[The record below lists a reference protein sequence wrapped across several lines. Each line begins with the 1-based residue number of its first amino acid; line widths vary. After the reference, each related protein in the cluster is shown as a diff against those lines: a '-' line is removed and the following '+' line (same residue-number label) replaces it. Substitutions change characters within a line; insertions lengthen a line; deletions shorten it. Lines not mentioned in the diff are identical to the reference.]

1 MCKSC
6 GQLHIYERFRSMS
19 QYAHEISK
27 IRGLADWGDIEVE
40 YAAIP
45 LYEIDGGF
53 RGYCRHEI
61 RCVHCGARFAVWV
74 DSSAGAEGAA
84 LSGGLC
90 LID

>member
-27 IRGLADWGDIEVE
+27 IRGFADWGDIEVE

-45 LYEIDGGF
+45 LCEIDGGF
-53 RGYCRHEI
+53 RGMSS
-61 RCVHCGARFAVWV
+61 GACTAAQDLQSGWILRRERTARLFPAGFALLT
-74 DSSAGAEGAA
+74 E
-84 LSGGLC
+84 L
-90 LID
+90 